1 MKAIDRI
8 LFVVLVIAGA
18 YMLLFHTDPFP
29 ANHEAIGLGQVHI
42 LHDIV
47 GVVLIGIAIVVWRRS
62 RAVEPKIQA

>member
-1 MKAIDRI
+1 VKAIDRI

-62 RAVEPKIQA
+62 RAVGSKIQA